1 MKKKLVCILICLC
14 LVLITAVNVNAQLP
28 GIINFQAKIA
38 DNNGIPLN
46 EPHSFN
52 FSIIDQNSNILWDAY
67 NIPIT
72 IENGLYS
79 VKLGDVSLGMDP
91 IQSSIF
97 DENDE
102 TYLRIFVDGEQ
113 LSDQQ
118 ILPTCYAFKSEK
130 SDDTHKIAG
139 NPVSGTPNTNQV
151 LKWNGSQWEPD
162 EDSGLTLPYSFIYSG
177 GDRAFE
183 IKNTGTQDLAE
194 FEIDNPSNSGN
205 VLYLKT
211 NGTGEPLYINNDG
224 TERAIY
230 ISNDASASDGI
241 KIKNNSINGNAI
253 YISNYGDDEA
263 LYVKNYGTDNCGEFR
278 IDNAS
283 NDNDAIYATT
293 NGTGYA
299 GYFPG
304 DVYISYLSKGGGS
317 FKIDHPL
324 EPENKYLYHS
334 FVESPDMMNVY
345 NGNIILDSNGDAQ
358 VELPDWF
365 ESLNKDFRYQLTC
378 VGGFAPVYV
387 SEEVSNS
394 MFKIA
399 GGDPGMKI
407 SWQVTGIRQDPF
419 ANEHRIKV
427 EVEKSSKEKGHYL
440 HYKEYNQPIE
450 NSIEAVRHP
459 DILEYDNSEN
469 N

>member
-1 MKKKLVCILICLC
+1 MKKKLICILIGLC
-14 LVLITAVNVNAQLP
+14 LVLLTALNLKAQLP
-28 GIINFQAKIA
+28 GIMNFQAKIA
-38 DNNGIPLN
+38 DNNGVPLN
-46 EPHSFN
+46 ELHSFN
-52 FSIIDQNSNILWDAY
+52 FSIIDQNSNILWPNDTSV

-72 IENGLYS
+72 VENGLYS
-79 VKLGDVSLGMDP
+79 VKLGDVSLGMEP
-91 IQSSIF
+91 IPSSIF
-97 DENDE
+97 DENYE

-118 ILPTCYAFKSEK
+118 ILPTGYAFKSEK

-139 NPVSGTPNTNQV
+139 NPVSGTPQNNQV
-151 LKWNGSQWEPD
+151 LKWNGSQWEPGTD
-162 EDSGLTLPYSFIYSG
+162 EFGGLTLPYSGSYNG
-177 GDRAFE
+177 GDDAFE
-183 IKNTGTQDLAE
+183 ITSTGNSNIAR
-194 FEIDNPSNSGN
+194 FVINNPSNNGHA
-205 VLYLKT
+205 LYLKT
-211 NGTGEPLYINNDG
+211 NGQQQALWIKNEGGDDAVAINNDNMH
-224 TERAIY
+224 AI
-230 ISNDASASDGI
+230 D
-241 KIKNNSINGNAI
+241 
-253 YISNYGDDEA
+253 ISNYSTQDA
-263 LYVKNYGTDNCGEFR
+263 LYIKQYGTDNCAYFK

-283 NDNDAIYATT
+283 NDDDAVYATT

-324 EPENKYLYHS
+324 DPENKYLYHS

-345 NGNIILDSNGDAQ
+345 NGNIILDSNGDAK

-365 ESLNKDFRYQLTC
+365 EALNKDFRYQLTC
-378 VGGFAPVYV
+378 IGGFAPIYI
-387 SEEVSNS
+387 SEEISNN
-394 MFKIA
+394 MFKIS

-407 SWQVTGIRQDPF
+407 SWKVTGIRKDPY
-419 ANEHRIKV
+419 ADKNRIQV

-450 NSIEAVRHP
+450 KSIEAVRHP
-459 DILEYDNSEN
+459 DILEDDNSEN